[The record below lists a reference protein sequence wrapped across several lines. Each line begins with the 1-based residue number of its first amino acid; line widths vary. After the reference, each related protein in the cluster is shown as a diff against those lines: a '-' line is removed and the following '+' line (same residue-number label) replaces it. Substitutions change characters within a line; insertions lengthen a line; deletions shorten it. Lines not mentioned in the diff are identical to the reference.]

1 MQRTVQTLNGKLENP
16 RLLKGCLITPDQTQC
31 DIHKIVRFPWCT
43 GRALSIQDDFW
54 LCQNPSPCFP
64 TAKYTHLKLTA
75 FPEHIYIIILYYI
88 NLNAIAGSWTVV
100 GWTLSPLVSNT
111 QNTEVPAE
119 CYSCVDINLWT
130 QKSRIQFIQ
139 LVYFSLFHIKN
150 FGKNE
155 DRNLTT
161 TDK

>member
-75 FPEHIYIIILYYI
+75 FPEHIYIIILHYI

-100 GWTLSPLVSNT
+100 GWTLSPLVSKHPKYWGTSWMLFLCWHQFVNT
-111 QNTEVPAE
+111 KIS
-119 CYSCVDINLWT
+119 YSIY
-130 QKSRIQFIQ
+130 S
-139 LVYFSLFHIKN
+139 VYFSLVHIKN

-161 TDK
+161 DK